1 MNEQSK
7 LESRRIAIHKLVILA
22 GSVPLISTLG
32 CSKLIVSSGKLLFG
46 EPKVQSEF
54 TKLTR
59 DDLSNGQKTV
69 LVVCSAPEAV
79 ESEYSTL
86 KFDLINGVTRQMNRN
101 GVKIVKPD
109 LVADWIDSHGG
120 LSTELQE
127 LAQDFEKAD
136 YIAWIDVQTFDL
148 HEPNS
153 PKLLRGQTSGYIRVF
168 KIQGERK
175 PRSLSQVYQTEF
187 TMTYPEHQPM
197 SEQGQSMTVFHKA
210 YIARLSN
217 LLAERFYDHRPS
229 DHY

>member
-1 MNEQSK
+1 MDEQSN
-7 LESRRIAIHKLVILA
+7 LESRRIAVQKLIVLA

-46 EPKVQSEF
+46 EPKVPSEF
-54 TKLTR
+54 TKLTK
-59 DDLSNGQKTV
+59 DDLSNGQKMV

-86 KFDLINGVTRQMNRN
+86 KYDLVNGVTRQMNRN
-101 GVKIVKPD
+101 GVQIVKPD
-109 LVADWIDSHGG
+109 LVADWLDTHGG
-120 LSTELQE
+120 LSMELPE
-127 LAQDFEKAD
+127 LAQDFDKAE
-136 YIAWIDVQTFDL
+136 YIAWLDVQTFDL

-153 PKLLRGQTSGYIRVF
+153 PKLLRGQASGFIRVF
-168 KIQGERK
+168 KIEGEKKQRIPYK
-175 PRSLSQVYQTEF
+175 VYQTEF
-187 TMTYPEHQPM
+187 TMTYPEHQPV
-197 SEQGQSMTVFHKA
+197 SEQSRGLTPFHKE